1 MKTAR
6 LFVGLLSLIWVCSAN
21 AQTIYSTS
29 TGGNWSDT
37 LTWIGYEIPYYT
49 DDVVIDGPVI
59 VNQGGWCNNLT
70 INSGA
75 SLKNHV
81 INSQELLVYGSITNY
96 GSISDY
102 AGYVLTIKLSGNIS
116 NSGSIDN
123 YQIKFQTGNDKT
135 LINSG
140 TFSPTNI
147 YTEGTSG
154 NIIAG
159 SNLTISNCS
168 IYFPSQNLDLNGYMV
183 EFSSGYFQG
192 QIDGNSG
199 ILKMSNGAYLYASSL
214 SGIIE
219 LQGNIQLYGT
229 CNSYGNLLVTDT
241 LQNYSNN
248 SYQLNSY
255 GSLTNNGLIRNNA
268 GYILSIYCHADFT
281 NFGLVE
287 NYRIQFEGASAHS
300 ISSSTPLYMSYLSST
315 SSTGIVSAASNLEF
329 VNCNI
334 SMNSSTFDLDG
345 YTLSL
350 SGGYLNINALY
361 AGSGILK
368 MTNNSRMWQTH
379 IYEDIEFQ
387 NRIQVDGGNYIHG
400 NLLLTDTLQNWPS
413 NSVDFNI
420 YGNIVNNGLIRN
432 NAGYALFL
440 YCKGNITNYGVW
452 ENHTT
457 NMNGTGIQ
465 EISCTAPFSSQNFY
479 SQNTTDYLSA
489 VSPIFFEQCN
499 IYLNNNA
506 FHLNSY
512 PLSING
518 QSLQWGNLYTGSSSV
533 ELLGDAYLYQLN
545 IYDDVEFKGKVQ
557 IYGGVNTYSALLV
570 TDTLTNRHGIS
581 TSFNSY
587 GEIINNGIIED
598 FGGYSFTLNCYGNV
612 SNNGDW
618 TNNSTNL
625 SGDSIEY
632 ITQTTP
638 IGPTNIYVPDTTGY
652 IMAGSNLDF
661 VNCNINFNHEE
672 IYLNGYQLS
681 MAQGELLYANL
692 MSGSG
697 ILSMTNDA
705 YLNSSHIYGDIELK
719 GKVLIY
725 GDANYFYNTV
735 TVTDTLCN
743 RSNYNYTFHA
753 WGDVINNG
761 VISNNY
767 YSLNMACKA
776 NITNNGAWT
785 VSYTYLSGNGIQW
798 LTFTQ
803 PITTGNFMSTDT
815 AGYIM
820 AGSNLEFTN
829 CTVNLQG
836 EELYLSGYDLKI
848 NNNSIQNATVHAG
861 NGSLTMTN
869 NAYMQSCHVLDNI
882 ELKRKVQVYGNA
894 NHFYGDVL
902 VTDTLC
908 NQPGYTYNCNVHG
921 NIINNGLIT
930 NNYYNLYM
938 NCGANITNNGI
949 WNCDRISMIGGS
961 MQHITCTEPIS
972 TYYFFSTDTAGQLST
987 TSDLEFTN
995 CRIDLAGEELY
1006 MNGYNLKING
1016 NYIRNSTIYSGNGS
1030 LKMIGNSYLEACTL
1044 YDNVELL
1051 GQIQIYQNNNS
1062 FHGNVTVTD
1071 TLQNY
1076 GSYSYTVYLKGDLIN
1091 NGLIRNNYYN
1101 LSIESEGNLYN
1112 NGTWTNY
1119 YTVLGGSDNQSVFLY
1134 NNATLGGL
1142 LWMRAQV
1149 TGASSFEWFRD
1160 NQSLIGESANQF
1172 SNESGEVLQ
1181 STGPAGT
1188 DYYGTYYCATDSGN
1202 SRNIFIQSATPPFIV
1217 NVGADISLCSGNE
1230 TTLDAVISGGMSPYS
1245 YLWSNNETTQSISV
1259 SPLTNT
1265 DYHIIVTDNNGAL
1278 AFDTVSITVF
1288 SALTVDLGPDQE
1300 ICEGG
1305 NAIFEVYN
1313 GTSFLW
1319 SDGSTASYISPS
1331 TSGTYSVTVTDA
1343 NGCTGTDEADV
1354 IVNPLPVVDLGADI
1368 FACEGDFVII
1378 EPYLSGTF
1386 LWSNG
1391 STMNHIPVT
1400 TSGMYSLTFTDG
1412 NGCSNSDEINVIF
1425 NSLPVV
1431 DLGPD
1436 QILPNG
1442 STPTLDAGAGTT
1454 AYLWSTGATSQTITV
1469 SISGLYSV
1477 TITDANGCENADE
1490 VHITIEPPVNTLT
1503 VTLVPDFSLC
1513 EGSGTMIFANST
1525 GGTLPY
1531 TFLWSTGQTLPHIP
1545 ITPAVTTT
1553 YSITVTDALG
1563 NVASDSV
1570 VLTVNPLPVVDLGAD
1585 IIACDGDFVIIE
1597 PNLSGSFLW
1606 SNGSTMNHIP
1616 VTISGTYSLTLTDG
1630 NGCSNSDEINVTFNP
1645 LPVVNLGPDL
1655 NLPSGSTTTLDA
1667 GTGFTSFTWSTGATT
1682 QTISTSASGTYSVS
1696 VTDSNGCSNSDEIVV
1711 NIGGVSTSGAY
1722 WVATTGSDI
1731 TGTGAESNPFATI
1744 QHAVDQCVDL
1754 DTVIVKD
1761 GTYSG
1766 TGNCEVS
1773 IDSLDIVIRSENG
1786 PDNCIINGV
1795 GTFPY
1800 SYAFSIAGE
1809 STNLNKIMGFTIQN
1823 FTDYGILINKASPHI
1838 TNCILKSNDTG
1849 VASFGGYQGAP
1860 ITPIISYCLILDNP
1874 FSGISL
1880 FDNGHPTVFN
1890 NTIVGNGNGINC
1902 FHVVA
1907 TVYNNII
1914 VANITG
1920 ILRDIF
1926 GTTVINNTYNNV
1938 WNNTTNYQDL
1948 TAGTGSISIDPLFIG
1963 SGDYHLQST
1972 SPCINAGDSTT
1983 YDPDGSIADMGCYP
1997 YTGTVILPLSITLGA
2012 DQSVCEG
2019 VSITLISTVSGGTP
2033 PYSYI
2038 WSTGDTTQSILVSP
2052 TATTTY
2058 TVTVSDSGALT
2069 NTDDVEVTVNPLPAV
2084 DLGADIT
2091 ACEGDFI
2098 IIEPNLSGAYL
2109 WSNGSTMNHIPVT
2122 TSGMYGLT
2130 LTDGNGCSNSDE
2142 INVTINPL
2150 PIVDLGPDQI
2160 LPYGSTPILD
2170 AGAGATA
2177 YLWSTGATTQTIVVS
2192 VSGLYSVTISDSNGC
2207 SNSDQVHIT
2216 ISQPP
2221 SFTVNLG
2228 PDQTICAGDMV
2239 FIMASVSG
2247 GTPIGYTWAP
2257 GGPSGSQYN
2266 SITVAP
2272 TSTTTYSVTV
2282 YSSQGTAYDNVT
2294 IHVNPLPAVDLGLD
2308 ITACEG
2314 DFVIIEPS
2322 LTGTFLWSTGSTM
2335 NHIPVTTSGTY
2346 GLTLTDGNGCSNSDE
2361 INVTFNPLPIV
2372 DLEEDFVICEGAT
2385 GFFGVYNVGT
2395 YLWSDGSTDSYIL
2408 PTVAGMYSLTVTDS
2422 NGCSGSDT
2430 AELII
2435 NPLPIVDLGPD
2446 FSSCMGSVEDIHA
2459 NTTGSYNWST
2469 GSTNSYIL
2477 VTSTGTYSLTITDS
2491 NGCYESDDVNVSF
2504 NPLPVV
2510 NLGPD
2515 QTISLGGDFT
2525 FDAGTGFVS
2534 YLWST
2539 GETSQSITVATQ
2551 GFYAITVTD
2560 GNGCSNSDEAYLTVN
2575 FSGTGPGWIPVN
2587 TGVMHTILI
2596 PDTADITIDGISISV
2611 GDYIGV
2617 FYDSSGTPACGG
2629 YTVWTGQTASLTAW
2643 GDDIVTIGKDGFY
2656 SGESFNFVIWQA
2668 STATSFMAMA
2678 DYMPQ
2683 PLMPNQGDYFVNGLS
2698 GIVSLNATSTDY
2710 QYINLPQGWSYFSTY
2725 IDLFEPGIDSLFSNI
2740 VSDVYIAKDGN
2751 GLTYWPQWG
2760 LNTIGSMQ
2768 IGKGYQ
2774 VKMVSAQTLVAE
2786 GVAVQPQLTPVTIP
2800 AGWSMLGYL
2809 RQAPASILT
2818 MLSPIVNNV
2827 VIVKDSNGLTYWP
2840 QYGLNTLGNMDPG
2853 EGFPI
2858 KMTAA
2863 AQLIY
2868 PANSVQSKSNP
2879 ATYPTTQHF
2888 KKIRNTGSNMTL
2900 GIPLEAW
2907 EQIPEFCDEVGIFNK
2922 QDQLIGASVFEG
2934 RFMAVTLWGID
2945 QLDPSVFGME
2955 EGEAYT
2961 AKIWNSIEKE
2971 EKNIELEAFSQG
2983 SSSYENNG
2991 IAVLS
2996 KLSIAGQSLGEISA
3010 IQVFPNP
3017 ANSFAQ
3023 ISLSA
3028 YETTIADMTLYNSS
3042 GEQVI
3047 QQKNIEILNGEQYF
3061 KIDLSE
3067 FSAGLYI
3074 LKIQT
3079 SKEILSRSI
3088 ELIK

>member
-29 TGGNWSDT
+29 SGGNWSDT
-37 LTWIGYEIPYYT
+37 LTWVGYEIPYYT

-102 AGYVLTIKLSGNIS
+102 AGYVLTIKLSGNIT

-123 YQIKFQTGNDKT
+123 YQINFRSANDKT

-140 TFSPTNI
+140 TFSPTNM

-159 SNLTISNCS
+159 SNLIISNCS

-183 EFSSGYFQG
+183 EFSSGHYHG
-192 QIDGNSG
+192 QIAGSSG
-199 ILKMSNGAYLYASSL
+199 ILKMSAGAYLYASSL
-214 SGIIE
+214 YGTIE
-219 LQGNIQLYGT
+219 LQGNIQVHGT

-241 LQNYSNN
+241 LQNYSTS
-248 SYQLNSY
+248 SYEFNSY
-255 GSLTNNGLIRNNA
+255 GSLTNNGLIRNYA

-281 NFGLVE
+281 NFGVVQ
-287 NYRIQFEGASAHS
+287 NNRIEFTGVSAHS
-300 ISSSTPLYMSYLSST
+300 ISSSTPLNMSYLSST

-334 SMNSSTFDLDG
+334 SMNSGTFDLDG

-350 SGGYLNINALY
+350 SGGYLNVNALY

-387 NRIQVDGGNYIHG
+387 NCIQVDGGNSVHG
-400 NLLLTDTLQNWPS
+400 NLTLTDTLQNYS
-413 NSVDFNI
+413 TTSFDLTI

-440 YCKGNITNYGVW
+440 YCKGNITNYSVW

-457 NMNGTGIQ
+457 NITGTGIQ
-465 EISCTAPFSSQNFY
+465 EISCTSPFSSQNF
-479 SQNTTDYLSA
+479 SQLNTTGYLSA
-489 VSPIFFEQCN
+489 VSSISFKQCN

-518 QSLQWGNLYTGSSSV
+518 NTLQGGNLNTGNSSI
-533 ELLGDAYLYQLN
+533 ELLGDAYLYQLK
-545 IYDDVEFKGKVQ
+545 IYDDVEFKGKIQ
-557 IYGGVNTYSALLV
+557 AHGGGVNVYNTITV
-570 TDTLTNRHGIS
+570 TDTLCNRHGS
-581 TSFNSY
+581 SSSLNAY
-587 GEIINNGIIED
+587 GDIINNGVIED

-638 IGPTNIYVPDTTGY
+638 IGPTNIYVSDTTGY
-652 IMAGSNLDF
+652 IIAGSNLDF

-725 GDANYFYNTV
+725 GDANYFYNTI

-743 RSNYNYTFHA
+743 RSNYNYTCHA

-767 YSLNMACKA
+767 WSLNMACKA

-848 NNNSIQNATVHAG
+848 NNNSLQNANIYAS

-869 NAYMQSCHVLDNI
+869 SAYMQSCQVLDNI
-882 ELKRKVQVYGNA
+882 ELKRKVQVNGDA
-894 NHFYGDVL
+894 NHFYGDVI

-908 NQPGYTYNCNVHG
+908 NQPGYTYTCNVHG

-930 NNYYNLYM
+930 NNNYSLYV
-938 NCGANITNNGI
+938 NCWANITNNGI
-949 WNCDRISMIGGS
+949 WNCNRISMIGGS
-961 MQHITCTEPIS
+961 MQYITCTEPIS
-972 TYYFFSTDTAGQLST
+972 TYYFFSSDTAGHLAT
-987 TSDLEFTN
+987 TTNLEFVD

-1006 MNGYNLKING
+1006 MNGYELKING
-1016 NYIRNSTIYSGNGS
+1016 NYIQNSIIYSGNGS
-1030 LKMIGNSYLEACTL
+1030 LKMTGNSYLTACNI
-1044 YDNVELL
+1044 YDNIELL
-1051 GQIQIYQNNNS
+1051 GQVQVYQNNTY
-1062 FHGNVTVTD
+1062 FHGNVSVTD
-1071 TLQNY
+1071 TLQNHA
-1076 GSYSYTVYLKGDLIN
+1076 SYSYTAYVKGNLIN

-1354 IVNPLPVVDLGADI
+1354 IVNLLPIVDLGVDI
-1368 FACEGDFVII
+1368 SACEGDFVII

-1386 LWSNG
+1386 LWSTG

-1400 TSGMYSLTFTDG
+1400 SSGTYSLTFTDT
-1412 NGCSNSDEINVIF
+1412 NDCSNSDEINVTI
-1425 NSLPVV
+1425 NSLPIVN
-1431 DLGPD
+1431 LGPD

-1442 STPTLDAGAGTT
+1442 STPTLDAGAGAT

-1545 ITPAVTTT
+1545 VTPVVTTT
-1553 YSITVTDALG
+1553 YSITVTDAQS
-1563 NVASDSV
+1563 NVAIDSV
-1570 VLTVNPLPVVDLGAD
+1570 VITVNPLPVVDLGVD
-1585 IIACDGDFVIIE
+1585 IIACEGDFVIIE
-1597 PNLSGSFLW
+1597 PNLSGTFLW

-1616 VTISGTYSLTLTDG
+1616 VTTSGTYSLTLTDG

-1655 NLPSGSTTTLDA
+1655 NLPTGSTPILDA
-1667 GTGFTSFTWSTGATT
+1667 GAGFTSYIWSTGETT
-1682 QTISTSASGTYSVS
+1682 QTISVNTSGTYSV
-1696 VTDSNGCSNSDEIVV
+1696 TEIDANGCSNSDQIVV
-1711 NIGGVSTSGAY
+1711 TISGVSTSGAF

-1731 TGTGAESNPFATI
+1731 TGTGTESNPYATI

-1773 IDSLDIVIRSENG
+1773 IDSLDIVVRSENG
-1786 PDNCIINGV
+1786 PDNCIINGI

-1800 SYAFSIAGE
+1800 SYAFAISGE

-1823 FTDYGILINKASPHI
+1823 FSDYGIKINKASPHI
-1838 TNCILKSNDTG
+1838 HNCILKSNDTG
-1849 VASFGGYQGAP
+1849 IASFGGYQGAP
-1860 ITPIISYCLILDNP
+1860 ITPVISYCLILDNP
-1874 FSGISL
+1874 FSGIGL

-1890 NTIVGNGNGINC
+1890 NTIVGNGHGINC
-1902 FHVVA
+1902 YYVVA

-1914 VANITG
+1914 VANING
-1920 ILRDIF
+1920 IFNDIF
-1926 GTTVINNTYNNV
+1926 GPAVVNNTFNNA
-1938 WNNTTNYQDL
+1938 WNNTTNYENL

-1972 SPCINAGDSTT
+1972 SPCINAGDSST

-1997 YTGTVILPLSITLGA
+1997 YLGTVIPSISVNLGA

-2019 VSITLISTVSGGTP
+2019 VSITLTSTVLGGTP
-2033 PYSYI
+2033 PYSYL
-2038 WSTGDTTQSILVSP
+2038 WSTGDTTQSILFSP
-2052 TATTTY
+2052 TITTTY

-2069 NTDDVEVTVNPLPAV
+2069 ATDDVEVIVNPLPVV
-2084 DLGADIT
+2084 DLGADIV

-2098 IIEPNLSGAYL
+2098 IIEPN
-2109 WSNGSTMNHIPVT
+2109 
-2122 TSGMYGLT
+2122 
-2130 LTDGNGCSNSDE
+2130 
-2142 INVTINPL
+2142 
-2150 PIVDLGPDQI
+2150 
-2160 LPYGSTPILD
+2160 
-2170 AGAGATA
+2170 
-2177 YLWSTGATTQTIVVS
+2177 
-2192 VSGLYSVTISDSNGC
+2192 
-2207 SNSDQVHIT
+2207 
-2216 ISQPP
+2216 
-2221 SFTVNLG
+2221 
-2228 PDQTICAGDMV
+2228 
-2239 FIMASVSG
+2239 
-2247 GTPIGYTWAP
+2247 
-2257 GGPSGSQYN
+2257 
-2266 SITVAP
+2266 
-2272 TSTTTYSVTV
+2272 
-2282 YSSQGTAYDNVT
+2282 
-2294 IHVNPLPAVDLGLD
+2294 
-2308 ITACEG
+2308 
-2314 DFVIIEPS
+2314 

-2335 NHIPVTTSGTY
+2335 NHISVTTSGTY
-2346 GLTLTDGNGCSNSDE
+2346 SLTLTDGNGCIDSDG
-2361 INVTFNPLPIV
+2361 IVVNFNPLPVV
-2372 DLEEDFVICEGAT
+2372 DLEADFEICEGGT

-2408 PTVAGMYSLTVTDS
+2408 PTVAGPYSLTVTDN

-2435 NPLPIVDLGPD
+2435 NPLPIVDLGAD
-2446 FSSCMGSVEDIHA
+2446 FSSCEGEVEDIHA

-2477 VTSTGTYSLTITDS
+2477 ATTSGTYSLTIIDS
-2491 NGCYESDDVNVSF
+2491 NGCYGSDDVDVTF
-2504 NPLPVV
+2504 NPLPLV

-2515 QTISLGGDFT
+2515 QTILLGNDFT
-2525 FDAGTGFVS
+2525 FDAGAGFVS
-2534 YLWST
+2534 YLWSNGAT
-2539 GETSQSITVATQ
+2539 TQTITVGTQ
-2551 GFYAITVTD
+2551 GQYEVVVTD
-2560 GNGCSNSDEAYLTVN
+2560 NNGCSNSDEVYLTVTT
-2575 FSGTGPGWIPVN
+2575 SGTGPGWLPIN
-2587 TGVMHTILI
+2587 TSVMHTILI
-2596 PDTADITIDGISISV
+2596 PDTAEITIDGTPIAV

-2629 YTVWTGQTASLTAW
+2629 YAVWDGQTTNITAW
-2643 GDDIVTIGKDGFY
+2643 GDDFVTTEKDGFY
-2656 SGESFNFVIWQA
+2656 SGESFTFVIWQA
-2668 STATSFMAMA
+2668 STATTFMAIA

-2698 GIVSLNATSTDY
+2698 GIVSLNSTSTDY

-2740 VSDVYIAKDGN
+2740 VSNVYIAKDGD
-2751 GLTYWPQWG
+2751 GFTFWPQWG
-2760 LNTIGSMQ
+2760 LNTIGDLV

-2800 AGWSMLGYL
+2800 TGWSMLGYL
-2809 RQAPASILT
+2809 RQTPASIAT
-2818 MLSPIVNNV
+2818 MLSPVVSNV

-2840 QYGLNTLGNMDPG
+2840 QWGLNTIGDMDPG

-2863 AQLIY
+2863 VQLIY

-2879 ATYPTTQHF
+2879 VTNLSTKHF
-2888 KKIRNTGSNMTL
+2888 KDARNTGSNMTL

-2907 EQIPEFCDEVGIFNK
+2907 GKIPEFGDEVGIFNM
-2922 QDQLIGASVFEG
+2922 QDQLVGASVFEG
-2934 RFMAVTLWGID
+2934 RFMAVTLWGSD
-2945 QLDPSVFGME
+2945 QHDPSVFGIE

-2971 EKNIELEAFSQG
+2971 ERNIEFEAFSEG

-2991 IAVLS
+2991 IAILS
-2996 KLSIAGQSLGEISA
+2996 KMSITGRSLGGISA
-3010 IQVFPNP
+3010 IKVYPNP
-3017 ANSFAQ
+3017 TNSFAQ

-3028 YETTIADMTLYNSS
+3028 YENTIAEMVLYNSN
-3042 GEQVI
+3042 GEQVL
-3047 QQKNIEILNGEQYF
+3047 QQKNIAILKSQQYF

-3067 FSAGLYI
+3067 FPAGLYI